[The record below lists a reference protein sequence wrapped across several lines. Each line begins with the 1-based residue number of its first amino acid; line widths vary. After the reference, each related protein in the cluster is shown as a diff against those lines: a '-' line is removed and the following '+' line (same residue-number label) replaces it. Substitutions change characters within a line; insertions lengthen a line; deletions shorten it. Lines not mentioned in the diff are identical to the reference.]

1 MEKRRAIFPGTFDP
15 FTVGHQSLVDRALT
29 LVDEI
34 VISIGVNLTKKT
46 YFSLEERVASIE
58 QLYRNEPRVQV
69 MLYDSLT
76 VDFAKRIDAR
86 FILRGIRTMSD
97 FEYEKHMA
105 DVNRELTGIETFIL
119 FTEPE
124 YTHISSSIVRELLQY
139 GKDTSRFVPQE
150 VQHTLKQRKS

>member
-76 VDFAKRIDAR
+76 VDFAKHIDAR

-139 GKDTSRFVPQE
+139 GKDISRFVPQE

>member
-15 FTVGHQSLVDRALT
+15 FTVGHRSLVDRALT

-139 GKDTSRFVPQE
+139 GKDISRFVPQE

>member
-15 FTVGHQSLVDRALT
+15 STIGHQSLVDRALT

-34 VISIGVNLTKKT
+34 VISIGINSAKKT

-58 QLYRNEPRVQV
+58 QLYRSDPRVKV

-86 FILRGIRTMSD
+86 FILRGIRTVND
-97 FEYEKHMA
+97 FEYEKYMA

-139 GKDTSRFVPQE
+139 GKDISRFVPQE
-150 VQHTLKQRKS
+150 VQHTLTQQKS

>member
-15 FTVGHQSLVDRALT
+15 FTIGHQSLVDRALT

-34 VISIGVNLTKKT
+34 VISIGINSAKKT

-58 QLYRNEPRVQV
+58 QLYRSDPRVKV

-86 FILRGIRTMSD
+86 FILRGIRTVND
-97 FEYEKHMA
+97 FEYEKYMA

-124 YTHISSSIVRELLQY
+124 YTHISSSIVRVLLQY
-139 GKDTSRFVPQE
+139 GKDISRFVPLE
-150 VQHTLKQRKS
+150 VQHTLKQQKS

>member
-1 MEKRRAIFPGTFDP
+1 MEKRRVIFPGTFDP
-15 FTVGHQSLVDRALT
+15 FTIGHQSLVDRALT

-34 VISIGVNLTKKT
+34 VISIGINSAKKT

-58 QLYRNEPRVQV
+58 QLYRSDPRVKV

-86 FILRGIRTMSD
+86 FILRGIRTVND
-97 FEYEKHMA
+97 FEYEKYMA

-139 GKDTSRFVPQE
+139 GKDISRFVPQE
-150 VQHTLKQRKS
+150 VQHTLKQQKS

>member
-15 FTVGHQSLVDRALT
+15 FTIGHQSLVDRALT

-34 VISIGVNLTKKT
+34 VISIGINSAKKT

-58 QLYRNEPRVQV
+58 QLYRSDPRVKV

-86 FILRGIRTMSD
+86 FIHNCKSEAGTR
-97 FEYEKHMA
+97 
-105 DVNRELTGIETFIL
+105 
-119 FTEPE
+119 
-124 YTHISSSIVRELLQY
+124 
-139 GKDTSRFVPQE
+139 KDRLSAPLVECVQASR
-150 VQHTLKQRKS
+150 

>member
-58 QLYRNEPRVQV
+58 QFYRNEPRVQV

-139 GKDTSRFVPQE
+139 GKDISRFVPQE